1 MAAVED
7 VAAYLDACGHG
18 TVGTDIMRHGF
29 LGDFDDEAGTYD
41 NLILVTQPGGMPAV
55 QAFAAKVSDRPSVQV
70 FVRNTDMTTA
80 QAKADAV
87 YDDLD
92 GLATTTLGS
101 NTYLLVTADS
111 PPVELG
117 RDGNRRAIWVVGFSL
132 MKRN

>member
-18 TVGTDIMRHGF
+18 TVGTDIMRHGY
-29 LGDFDDEAGTYD
+29 LSDFDDEAGTYD
-41 NLILVTQPGGMPAV
+41 NCILVTQPGGMPAV

-70 FVRNTDMTTA
+70 FVRNADMTTA
-80 QAKADAV
+80 ATNAHAV
-87 YDDLD
+87 HDDLD
-92 GLATTTLGS
+92 GLAMTTIGS

-117 RDGNRRAIWVVGFSL
+117 RDGNRRAVWVVGFSL